1 MSMVTQNMKIG
12 TVLKLGLI
20 VAYANETTEEV
31 VKWAANCWDFYYEL
45 DKICMFPAVFAKTR
59 RARFLR

>member
-12 TVLKLGLI
+12 TVLKLRLV
-20 VAYANETTEEV
+20 VACDNETTEEV

>member
-12 TVLKLGLI
+12 TVLKLGLV

-31 VKWAANCWDFYYEL
+31 VKWAANGWDFYHET
-45 DKICMFPAVFAKTR
+45 DKICIFPAIFAKSR
-59 RARFLR
+59 RTRFLR

>member
-1 MSMVTQNMKIG
+1 MVTQKMKIG

-31 VKWAANCWDFYYEL
+31 VKWATSCWDFYHEL
-45 DKICMFPAVFAKTR
+45 GKICIFPAVFAKSR